1 MLKSSVAAAPLFS
14 RRGLSIDRLRAL
26 VAVAEAGGIAA
37 AAPRAPTRQSQL
49 SRQVSELEAFFGLPL
64 TERVSGRLSLTPAGH
79 SVVEHTRW
87 FLQGLV
93 GVAERGLELEPVQ
106 IGAGDATL
114 HFVVVPALGRGKAPK
129 VTLVAL
135 PNDELLSRV
144 REGRLD
150 AALVRAH
157 KIPRALHAVRVGT
170 FDCALYVPRRLLPK
184 AGASLVEVL
193 RSVPLALQSSEA
205 AFVAEVT
212 RALAVADVRPRIDL
226 ACETFPQALQAVRS
240 GSFAAILPTWAGRE
254 LDRSVLVLR
263 GTILGDHARPLWL
276 VSDRRLA
283 RVRPDSAR
291 FVAALAPGFERLATD
306 GHFKR
311 RMALLPESAT

>member
-1 MLKSSVAAAPLFS
+1 MIKSSLAAAPLFA

-37 AAPRAPTRQSQL
+37 AAPGAPTRQSQL
-49 SRQVSELEAFFGLPL
+49 SRQVSELEAFFGVPL
-64 TERVSGRLSLTPAGH
+64 TERRSGRLSLTAAGQ

-93 GVAERGLELEPVQ
+93 GVAERGPELEPVQ

-114 HFVVVPALGRGKAPK
+114 HFVVVPALGRTVSPR

-135 PNDELLSRV
+135 PNDELLTRV

-157 KIPRALHAVRVGT
+157 RIPRALRAVRVGT
-170 FDCALYVPRRLLPK
+170 FDCALYVPRRLLPT
-184 AGASLVEVL
+184 AGASITEAL
-193 RSVPLALQSSEA
+193 RTVPLALQSSES
-205 AFVAEVT
+205 AFVAEVR
-212 RALAVADVRPRIDL
+212 RALAAAEVRPRIDL

-240 GSFAAILPTWAGRE
+240 GNFAAILPTWAGRE
-254 LDRSVLVLR
+254 LDRSVRVLR
-263 GTILGDHARPLWL
+263 GTVLGDHTRPLWL
-276 VSDRRLA
+276 VSDRRLG

-291 FVAALAPGFERLATD
+291 AIVDLAPAFERLAT
-306 GHFKR
+306 R
-311 RMALLPESAT
+311 